1 MPPKSKE
8 TEITAIHRL
17 VGAADPGLG
26 IGSSVPKPLFDGVC
40 RRFNLDASGTMP
52 TQAERVIRAAG
63 LPYNRRDS
71 TALRPRS
78 LGGSTVTLDGLM
90 QIKAAVHRLIAREQ

>member
-1 MPPKSKE
+1 MSKE
-8 TEITAIHRL
+8 TEITAIARL
-17 VGAADPGLG
+17 VDIADPGLG
-26 IGSSVPKPLFDGVC
+26 IGSPVPKPLFDGVC

-52 TQAERVIRAAG
+52 AQAERIILSAG
-63 LPYNRRDS
+63 LPYSPAGFDS
-71 TALRPRS
+71 TGTPP